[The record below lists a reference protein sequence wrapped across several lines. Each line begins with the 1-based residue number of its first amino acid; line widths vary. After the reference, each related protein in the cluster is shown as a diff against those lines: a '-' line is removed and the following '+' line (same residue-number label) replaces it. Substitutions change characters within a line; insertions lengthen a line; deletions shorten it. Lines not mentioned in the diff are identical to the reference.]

1 MMRARVPGLIV
12 AIVMIL
18 LVLGI
23 VILASASS
31 VRGETYF
38 LDAQYFLKRQLIW
51 LGVALFICALCAR
64 IDYHVWRKLAFPI
77 GLLSIFLLVIVLI
90 PGIGVRIG
98 GSRRWLHLGPVS
110 LQPSEAAKLATV
122 ILFSAWMAL
131 MGPRMRNLKEGL
143 LLPLMALGL
152 FCGLI
157 FLEPDFGT
165 TALIG
170 MVGMLLLYLGGTR
183 IWILGIIALLGL
195 AGFVVAV
202 IHDPVR
208 LGRVLAFLRPDLYPA
223 VAYHLGQ
230 SKDAFSLGGFAGRGL
245 GESIQK
251 HFYLP
256 EAHTDFI
263 LAIIGEELG
272 VIATV
277 GVALL
282 FLGLMACGFFVAR
295 QTPDPFGR
303 HLAVGI
309 TLMHVIQAGINIG
322 VVTGAGPT
330 KGIPLPF
337 ISYGGSSLIIALAGI
352 GILVNIARQALAF
365 ERDDE
370 TFDGLDAIDSA
381 KSG

>member
-1 MMRARVPGLIV
+1 MRVRLSGLIV

-18 LVLGI
+18 LALGV

-51 LGVALFICALCAR
+51 LGVALLVCAFCAR
-64 IDYHVWRKLAFPI
+64 VDYQVWRKLAFPI
-77 GLLSIFLLVIVLI
+77 ALLTLLMLAIVLI
-90 PGIGVRIG
+90 PGIGVRVG

-110 LQPSEAAKLATV
+110 FQPSEAAKLALV

-131 MGPRMRNLKEGL
+131 MGPRMKHFKEGL
-143 LLPLMALGL
+143 LYPLIALG
-152 FCGLI
+152 FFAGLI

-165 TALIG
+165 TALLG
-170 MVGMLLLYLGGTR
+170 LVGLLMLYLGGTR
-183 IWILGIIALLGL
+183 PWMVGIIALLGVI
-195 AGFVVAV
+195 GFGVAV
-202 IHDPVR
+202 INDPVR
-208 LGRVLAFLRPDLYPA
+208 LGRVLAFIKPDLYPA

-272 VIATV
+272 IIATV
-277 GVALL
+277 GVTLL
-282 FLGLMACGFFVAR
+282 FLVLLFCGFQVANR
-295 QTPDPFGR
+295 TPDPFGR
-303 HLAVGI
+303 LLAMGI
-309 TLMHVIQAGINIG
+309 TLVYVIQAGINIG
-322 VVTGAGPT
+322 VVTGVGPT

-337 ISYGGSSLIIALAGI
+337 ISYGGSSLIVALAGI
-352 GILVNIARQALAF
+352 GILVNIARRTQAF
-365 ERDDE
+365 EE
-370 TFDGLDAIDSA
+370 DADSEEPEME
-381 KSG
+381 

>member
-1 MMRARVPGLIV
+1 MRVRLSGLIV

-18 LVLGI
+18 LALGV

-51 LGVALFICALCAR
+51 LGVALLVCAFCAR
-64 IDYHVWRKLAFPI
+64 VDYQVWRKLAFPI
-77 GLLSIFLLVIVLI
+77 ALLTLLMLAIVLI
-90 PGIGVRIG
+90 PGIGVRVG

-110 LQPSEAAKLATV
+110 FQPSEAAKLALV

-131 MGPRMRNLKEGL
+131 MGPRMKHFKEGL
-143 LLPLMALGL
+143 LYPLIALG
-152 FCGLI
+152 FFAGLI

-165 TALIG
+165 TALLG
-170 MVGMLLLYLGGTR
+170 LVGLLMLYLGGTR
-183 IWILGIIALLGL
+183 PWMLGIIALLGVI
-195 AGFVVAV
+195 GFGVAV
-202 IHDPVR
+202 INDPVR
-208 LGRVLAFLRPDLYPA
+208 LGRVLAFIKPDLYPA

-272 VIATV
+272 IIATV
-277 GVALL
+277 GVTLLFLALL
-282 FLGLMACGFFVAR
+282 FCGFQVANR
-295 QTPDPFGR
+295 TPDPFGR
-303 HLAVGI
+303 LLAMGI
-309 TLMHVIQAGINIG
+309 TLVYVIQAGINIG
-322 VVTGAGPT
+322 VVTGVGPT

-337 ISYGGSSLIIALAGI
+337 ISYGGSSLIVALAGI
-352 GILVNIARQALAF
+352 GILVNIARRTQAF
-365 ERDDE
+365 EE
-370 TFDGLDAIDSA
+370 DADSEEPEME
-381 KSG
+381 

>member
-1 MMRARVPGLIV
+1 MMRSRVPGLIV

-51 LGVALFICALCAR
+51 LGVALLGCALCAR

-77 GLLSIFLLVIVLI
+77 GLLSILMLVIVLV

-98 GSRRWLHLGPVS
+98 GSRRWLHLGPIS
-110 LQPSEAAKLATV
+110 FQPSEAAKLAIV
-122 ILFSAWMAL
+122 VLFSAWMAL
-131 MGPRMRNLKEGL
+131 IGPRMRHFKEGL
-143 LLPLMALGL
+143 LLPMLALGA

-170 MVGMLLLYLGGTR
+170 LVGMLLLYLGGTR
-183 IWILGIIALLGL
+183 PWMLGVVALVGV
-195 AGFVVAV
+195 AGFIAAV
-202 IHDPVR
+202 INDPVR
-208 LGRVLAFLRPDLYPA
+208 LGRVMAFIRPDLYPA

-230 SKDAFSLGGFAGRGL
+230 SKDAFSLGGLLGRGL

-272 VIATV
+272 VFATV

-282 FLGLMACGFFVAR
+282 FVGLLFCGLWVAR

-303 HLAVGI
+303 HMAVGI

-337 ISYGGSSLIIALAGI
+337 ISYGGSSLIVALAGI
-352 GILVNIARQALAF
+352 GILINIARQTLAF
-365 ERDDE
+365 EQDTE
-370 TFDGLDAIDSA
+370 AFNEAEEE
-381 KSG
+381 

>member
-1 MMRARVPGLIV
+1 MRVRLSGLIV

-18 LVLGI
+18 LALGV

-51 LGVALFICALCAR
+51 LGVALLVCAFCAR
-64 IDYHVWRKLAFPI
+64 VDYQVWRKLAFPI
-77 GLLSIFLLVIVLI
+77 ALLTLLMLAIVLI
-90 PGIGVRIG
+90 PGIGVRVG

-110 LQPSEAAKLATV
+110 FQPSEAAKLALV

-131 MGPRMRNLKEGL
+131 MGPRMKHFKEGL
-143 LLPLMALGL
+143 LYPLIALG
-152 FCGLI
+152 FFAGLI

-165 TALIG
+165 TALLG
-170 MVGMLLLYLGGTR
+170 LVGLLMLYLGGTR
-183 IWILGIIALLGL
+183 PWMLGIIALLGVI
-195 AGFVVAV
+195 GFGVAV
-202 IHDPVR
+202 INDPVR
-208 LGRVLAFLRPDLYPA
+208 LGRVLAFIKPDLYPA

-272 VIATV
+272 IIATV
-277 GVALL
+277 GVTLLFLALL
-282 FLGLMACGFFVAR
+282 FCGFQVANR
-295 QTPDPFGR
+295 TPDPFGR
-303 HLAVGI
+303 LLAMGI
-309 TLMHVIQAGINIG
+309 TLIYVIQAGINIG
-322 VVTGAGPT
+322 VVTGVGPT

-337 ISYGGSSLIIALAGI
+337 ISYGGSSLIVALAGI
-352 GILVNIARQALAF
+352 GILVNIARRTQAF
-365 ERDDE
+365 EE
-370 TFDGLDAIDSA
+370 DADSEEPEME
-381 KSG
+381 